1 MYENLRLGY
10 SPLTQN
16 VYLGRINPKK
26 PGIWSGEKKDVTN
39 EFISVLLNKFKE
51 GEVHTLTING
61 TPTFELSI
69 KRIKEEKS

>member
-26 PGIWSGEKKDVTN
+26 PGIRSWEKKDVTN
-39 EFISVLLNKFKE
+39 EFISVLLRKFKE
-51 GEVHTLTING
+51 GEMHTLTING
-61 TPTFELSI
+61 IPTFELFI
-69 KRIKEEKS
+69 KRIKED